1 MNLPGIP
8 VVAAYRSRAS
18 AASCVGVTAPVR
30 TTARTRSEYMYVC
43 AWYGRERSNES
54 VNIYLTVKQH
64 GRISTRIEI
73 YRKFANKRDALDSY
87 TANRLRR

>member
-54 VNIYLTVKQH
+54 VNIYQQKSL
-64 GRISTRIEI
+64 
-73 YRKFANKRDALDSY
+73 LDQTY
-87 TANRLRR
+87 FQPLP